1 MNLNDDTPRPE
12 PVTGARPSRAA
23 RRAKR
28 SGNPARRGE
37 AAKIDQAAE
46 DTSVW
51 LAKVAAAAAKPLI
64 DAYTQ
69 VRRDLP
75 MLSEDFT
82 AAVATNL
89 IAHGVYA
96 PIASAGL
103 VTHETVPYLNRM
115 MVLQNADGM
124 VFGRHAQDD
133 DRWVLLS
140 GPLTDVDGNPF
151 EHTPRAI
158 STDDLLAAWGP
169 LWSGAL
175 LGHEQRNALAASYLE
190 ARAAAFPEPGVELE
204 DEDERSIA
212 RTGRSVCTCDDAVY
226 GEPCPLHGGA

>member
-1 MNLNDDTPRPE
+1 MRNNDNDTA

-28 SGNPARRGE
+28 SGNPAKRGE

-51 LAKVAAAAAKPLI
+51 LAKVAAAASRPLI
-64 DAYTQ
+64 EAYTQ
-69 VRRDLP
+69 VRRELP
-75 MLSEDFT
+75 MLTEDFT
-82 AAVATNL
+82 AAVASNL

-96 PIASAGL
+96 PLASAGL

-115 MVLQNADGM
+115 MVLQNSEGY

-133 DRWVLLS
+133 DRWVMLS
-140 GPLTDVDGNPF
+140 GPLDVDTRGLP
-151 EHTPRAI
+151 AI
-158 STDDLLAAWGP
+158 GTDQMLEDYGP

-190 ARAAAFPEPGVELE
+190 ARAEAFPEPDVQSE
-204 DEDERSIA
+204 DEQDEDHDDEA
-212 RTGRSVCTCDDAVY
+212 EAGR
-226 GEPCPLHGGA
+226 